1 MGYLASIT
9 TFPTPK
15 TDPKTPIQTSIRFW
29 VTNHLFCGAGI
40 LDLTAESAFI
50 ICDFICPMR
59 YFGSK
64 IPTIDNNLQAVS
76 LGCAPTP
83 IQYRVRV
90 KSSFISLKGRPVVS
104 PGRGGWGREL

>member
-15 TDPKTPIQTSIRFW
+15 TDPKTDPKTPIQTCIRFW

-40 LDLTAESAFI
+40 FDLTAESAFI

-64 IPTIDNNLQAVS
+64 IPTCIED
-76 LGCAPTP
+76 
-83 IQYRVRV
+83 
-90 KSSFISLKGRPVVS
+90 
-104 PGRGGWGREL
+104 